1 MLFPEMSFSLTF
13 FSHKR
18 AYFIQSQLFTSFQN
32 YIPIQ
37 KEKQSTFSKE
47 TIDNVNFSKSYWLQ
61 AGELFWFGVK
71 KLVFCYQ
78 NCSDLL
84 WEKIVLV
91 IKKNFWNSRLKAE
104 NLQHFWD
111 HWNNFFLSVKGQY
124 NLWNNAC
131 LACSWRFLRSDT
143 IRIQIGENN

>member
-13 FSHKR
+13 FSHRR

-84 WEKIVLV
+84 WEKIVPA
-91 IKKNFWNSRLKAE
+91 IEKNFEIRGWKPRICKILRSLEQFTQTVKV
-104 NLQHFWD
+104 Q
-111 HWNNFFLSVKGQY
+111 NNFGNKTLFKLDPGGFLY
-124 NLWNNAC
+124 PMN
-131 LACSWRFLRSDT
+131 
-143 IRIQIGENN
+143 